1 MLLRSSK
8 IQLPLKLILSTIFS
22 VSTICQAEVYRSER
36 PDGTVEYSDQPGTNG
51 QQIEVKPLP
60 IINLPIPS
68 NAPVSQPE
76 AVDSNYTLTIVA
88 PAHDTTIRNS
98 NEALIITAS
107 INPPLKPAHQI
118 RLTLDGSPAT
128 QLGKSTQF
136 TLNTLHRGSHQI
148 AAQIVNTIGK
158 TIHTSPS
165 VTVHVFRQSAN
176 HK

>member
-1 MLLRSSK
+1 MLLFLSK
-8 IQLPLKLILSTIFS
+8 NHLPPKLILCAILS
-22 VSTICQAEVYRSER
+22 VSTICQAEVYRWER
-36 PDGTVEYSDQPGTNG
+36 PDGTVEYSDKPGTNG
-51 QQIEVKPLP
+51 QQIEVRPLP

-68 NAPVSQPE
+68 NAPVSQPK
-76 AVDSNYTLTIVA
+76 AVDSSYTLAIVA

-98 NEALIITAS
+98 NEALAITAA
-107 INPPLKPAHQI
+107 INPPLKPAHQV

-136 TLNTLHRGSHQI
+136 TLNTLHRGSHQL
-148 AAQIVNTIGK
+148 AVEIVNSTGK
-158 TIHTSPS
+158 TIQTSPS